1 MISASD
7 RRGETLP
14 QRVAELVDAL
24 RKPYGGCKS
33 LNCVNFVQVRIL
45 SRWLNYK
52 NTKTIKSRI
61 MCYISIDVNIDDIL
75 SSMSFRDTQK
85 LANKLYDNGYIS
97 DQLKEKIYGEEGLKS
112 VHSFDFDG
120 QVKKLIGNSWR
131 LTKEDEETILR
142 IANKLI

>member
-1 MISASD
+1 
-7 RRGETLP
+7 
-14 QRVAELVDAL
+14 
-24 RKPYGGCKS
+24 
-33 LNCVNFVQVRIL
+33 
-45 SRWLNYK
+45 
-52 NTKTIKSRI
+52 
-61 MCYISIDVNIDDIL
+61 MCYISIDVDIDDIL
-75 SSMSFRDTQK
+75 SSMSFRDMQK

-97 DQLKEKIYGEEGLKS
+97 DQLKEKMYGEEGLKS